1 MRHTRENMMPE
12 YKYLIVGA
20 GMAAHAAVKGIR
32 EIDADG
38 AIGMIGAEAHPP
50 YARPPLSKKL
60 WQGNPLDSIWLG
72 TESLGITLHSGRQAT
87 DLDVLKRRVRDDR
100 GDSHGYERLL
110 LATGGT
116 PRRLPFG
123 GDDVIY
129 FRTLDDYRLL
139 RRLSEAEG
147 KSVVIGGGFIGS
159 EIAAALAMNNREVTM
174 LFPEPGIGS
183 RVFPADLAAFL
194 TGFYHEKGVEVL
206 AGDTVANIIKYPS
219 NMGVVTGG
227 GREVLTDGVVA
238 GLGIVLN
245 TELATRAGVP
255 VGNGIEVDQ
264 LLRAGSPD
272 VFAAGDVA
280 SFLNPLLGERVRL
293 EHEDNALA
301 MGRQAGRNMA
311 GAAEPY
317 HYLPYF
323 YSDLFEHGYE
333 AIGILDSRLETVA
346 DWQEPY
352 RKGVVYYLREGRVRG
367 VLLWNVW
374 DRIAAARDLIA
385 EPGPFRPGDLK
396 GRLPG

>member
-1 MRHTRENMMPE
+1 MPE
-12 YKYLIVGA
+12 YRYLIVGA

-38 AIGMIGAEAHPP
+38 AIAMIGRELHPP

-60 WQGNPLDSIWLG
+60 WQGKPLDSIWLG
-72 TESLGITLHSGRQAT
+72 TESLGITLHSGRQVTEIDAQ
-87 DLDVLKRRVRDDR
+87 KRLVRDDR
-100 GDSHGYERLL
+100 GESHGYERLL

-129 FRTLDDYRLL
+129 FRTLDDYRRL
-139 RRLSEAEG
+139 RELSEAEG
-147 KSVVIGGGFIGS
+147 KTVVIGGGFIGS
-159 EIAAALAMNNREVTM
+159 EIAAALAMNNREVTI
-174 LFPEPGIGS
+174 LFPEQVIGS
-183 RVFPADLAAFL
+183 RIFPADLAAFL

-206 AGDTVANIIKYPS
+206 PGETVANIIKYPL
-219 NMGVVTGG
+219 NMGIVTGG

-238 GLGIVLN
+238 GLGIELN
-245 TELATRAGVP
+245 TELAARAGLT
-255 VGNGIEVDQ
+255 VGNGIEVDH
-264 LLRAGSPD
+264 LLRTSAPD
-272 VFAAGDVA
+272 IFAAGDVA
-280 SFLNPLLGERVRL
+280 SFLNPTLGERVRL

-311 GAAEPY
+311 GAGESY
-317 HYLPYF
+317 DYLPYF
-323 YSDLFEHGYE
+323 YSDLFELGYE

-374 DRIAAARDLIA
+374 DQVNGARDLIA
-385 EPGPFRPGDLK
+385 EPGPFRPEDLK

>member
-264 LLRAGSPD
+264 LLRAGSPEI
-272 VFAAGDVA
+272 FAAGDVA